1 MSVPIGASISQALIG
16 SKIKVIEGAAGNLP
30 DSSALQAANE
40 IKQKVSTLTD
50 DDVLLVLITGGG
62 SALLPLPIA
71 PITLDEKSS
80 LIRQLSRA
88 GANINE
94 LNTVRISL
102 SQLKGGKL
110 AEMGK
115 NAHKIISLIVSD
127 IVDDPLD
134 LIASGPT
141 VAHEKPKV
149 SPREILEKYNL
160 LGHTLPKSIA
170 TVIQRNEENQN
181 APVAIK
187 NSEVFLIGNNR
198 IAIETAME
206 KAKSLNITP
215 VLLSSEVQG
224 DVIEV
229 SQAFFE
235 LAAAVKQFSS
245 RKEFT
250 EKIERC
256 SKTLSAQSNFIN
268 DLVAALEANSDGIC
282 IISGGETT
290 VTVRGKGLGGRN
302 QELALRFTQLCLDAG
317 TPSLN
322 DLLLLSAGTDGVD
335 GNNDAAGSLGGS
347 RILSG
352 IHEAEAKANVAGIIR
367 DFINRNDSYSFY
379 KNVLKNYAG
388 DRYQLTTGHTGTNV
402 MDIQLLM
409 ITPNARID

>member
-1 MSVPIGASISQALIG
+1 MAVPVGASINQALIG

-30 DSSALQAANE
+30 DASALQAAKE

-94 LNTVRISL
+94 LNTVRIAL

-127 IVDDPLD
+127 IVGDPLD

-141 VAHEKPKV
+141 VPHEKPKV

-160 LGHTLPKSIA
+160 LGTLPKSIA
-170 TVIQRNEENQN
+170 MVIQRNEENQD

-198 IAIETAME
+198 IAIEAAME

-215 VLLSSEVQG
+215 VLLSLEVQG

-235 LAAAVKQFSS
+235 LATAVKQFTS

-290 VTVRGKGLGGRN
+290 VTVRGTGLGGRN
-302 QELALRFTQLCLDAG
+302 QELALRFTQLCHDAG

-347 RILSG
+347 RILSD
-352 IHEAEAKANVAGIIR
+352 IHEAEAKANVAGLIIR

-379 KNVLKNYAG
+379 KNVLRNYAG
-388 DRYQLTTGHTGTNV
+388 DRYQLTIGHTGTNV
-402 MDIQLLM
+402 MDIQLLL